1 MYGRLFLLCGILAW
15 SAGCQS
21 ASPAGSGPI
30 ASVVPRHMETAQF
43 QYVGEFFSGREVT
56 DNRILVRSQAEERTG
71 QYLIITLKERAAQL
85 PTGTRARLEMIRS
98 DSTEVRVHDFAIPRE
113 PASAR
118 EIYLGLTGSDW
129 PEASLRP
136 VAWRLRF
143 FDGEAVI
150 AEWPS
155 FLWEGP

>member
-1 MYGRLFLLCGILAW
+1 M
-15 SAGCQS
+15 
-21 ASPAGSGPI
+21 I

-43 QYVGEFFSGREVT
+43 QYVGEFFTGREVA
-56 DNRILVRSQAEERTG
+56 DNRILARSQPEERTG
-71 QYLIITLKERAAQL
+71 QYFVVSLSERAAQL
-85 PTGTRARLEMIRS
+85 PPGAHARLEIIRS
-98 DSTEVRVHDFAIPRE
+98 DSTEVRLHDFAIPRD

-136 VAWRLRF
+136 VAWRVRF
-143 FDGEAVI
+143 LDGEAVI

-155 FLWEGP
+155 FLWDGP

>member
-1 MYGRLFLLCGILAW
+1 MDGRLFLLCGIFAL

-21 ASPAGSGPI
+21 APSAGTGPI
-30 ASVVPRHMETAQF
+30 ASVTPRHMETAQF
-43 QYVGEFFSGREVT
+43 QYVGEFFTGREVA
-56 DNRILVRSQAEERTG
+56 DNRILVRSQPEERTG
-71 QYLIITLKERAAQL
+71 QYLVVTLSERAAQL
-85 PTGTRARLEMIRS
+85 PASTRARLEMIRS
-98 DSTEVRVHDFAIPRE
+98 DSTEVRVHDFLIPRD

-129 PEASLRP
+129 PGADLRP

-143 FDGEAVI
+143 FDGERVI